1 MCLVIL
7 VRIRI
12 TTVMM
17 LQEEISSAT
26 ILNTKNNVFNEM
38 SSKTSE
44 TLDFNNAMQLYN
56 AVRMSYER
64 DSAQLLY
71 LLDDKHDGVDI
82 GICIKVKSLEPNLF
96 EHVYI

>member
-7 VRIRI
+7 VLIRI

-38 SSKTSE
+38 SSKTWK
-44 TLDFNNAMQLYN
+44 TFDFDNAMQLYN
-56 AVRMSYER
+56 AVRISYGR

-71 LLDDKHDGVDI
+71 LIDEKHDGVDI
-82 GICIKVKSLEPNLF
+82 GICITK
-96 EHVYI
+96 